1 MIVAEL
7 SVVPV
12 GSGTSV
18 SGFVKAVLD
27 VLEKEGVKF
36 ELHAMGTVIEAEDL
50 KTLLFAV
57 EKAHEAVFAEGAKRV
72 ITTLRI
78 DDRRDKEISIK
89 SKINAVKQ
97 RQANEKR

>member
-7 SVVPV
+7 SIVPV

-18 SGFVKAVLD
+18 SGFVKAALSAMED
-27 VLEKEGVKF
+27 ESVKF
-36 ELHAMGTVIEAEDL
+36 ELHAMGTIIEADNL
-50 KTLLFAV
+50 KTLFSAV
-57 EKAHEAVFAEGAKRV
+57 EKAHEAVFKEGAARV
-72 ITTLRI
+72 VTTLKI

-97 RQANEKR
+97 RRADK